1 MEIVT
6 VQLKI
11 NEQPALNCGHFTFSI
26 SEKTIGKSAVLVNNL
41 TRTLN
46 CMLFKVT
53 VKPRTPWT
61 LEIFK
66 ECLLCY
72 DHSTQSKDQDMQR
85 NNKRFAIPA
94 WGLVFSLLIGFSLQH
109 NNIPEIFFWVS

>member
-1 MEIVT
+1 MEIVS
-6 VQLKI
+6 VQLKF

-26 SEKTIGKSAVLVNNL
+26 SEKTTGKSAVLVNNL
-41 TRTLN
+41 RCTLN
-46 CMLFKVT
+46 CKLFKVT

-72 DHSTQSKDQDMQR
+72 DHSIQSKDQD
-85 NNKRFAIPA
+85 I
-94 WGLVFSLLIGFSLQH
+94 
-109 NNIPEIFFWVS
+109 

>member
-6 VQLKI
+6 VQLKL

-41 TRTLN
+41 TRTVN
-46 CMLFKVT
+46 CKLFKVT
-53 VKPRTPWT
+53 VKPRT

-109 NNIPEIFFWVS
+109 NNIPEIFF